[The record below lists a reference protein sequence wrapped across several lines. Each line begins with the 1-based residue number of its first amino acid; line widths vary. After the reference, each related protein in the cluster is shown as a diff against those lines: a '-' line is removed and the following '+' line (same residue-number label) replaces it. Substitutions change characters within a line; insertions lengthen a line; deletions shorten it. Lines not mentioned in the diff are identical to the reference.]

1 MFSYIN
7 CEART
12 RTKPGL
18 GPRFQG
24 SARCGSRTPRSTSEG
39 HTLVLSRMARTRRKP
54 RLGPLRNPWKAK
66 HGVTT
71 LDLSAAGR
79 SGGRGETRRRQGRQG
94 DRKTDER
101 GRRVGDG
108 GNYGG
113 CFLFL
118 PFWGTPKDMD
128 LCNAYV

>member
-1 MFSYIN
+1 M
-7 CEART
+7 
-12 RTKPGL
+12 L
-18 GPRFQG
+18 GRVAG
-24 SARCGSRTPRSTSEG
+24 
-39 HTLVLSRMARTRRKP
+39 TRRKP

-71 LDLSAAGR
+71 LDVSAAGR

-113 CFLFL
+113 GER
-118 PFWGTPKDMD
+118 PQQ
-128 LCNAYV
+128 AR